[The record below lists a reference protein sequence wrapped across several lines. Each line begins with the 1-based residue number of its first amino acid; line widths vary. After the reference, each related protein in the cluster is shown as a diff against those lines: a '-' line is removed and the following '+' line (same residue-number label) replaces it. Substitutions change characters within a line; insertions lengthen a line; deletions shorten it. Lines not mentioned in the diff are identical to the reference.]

1 MSGEDGNPQTV
12 AFCEAL
18 EIENRIRD
26 QGGPPVRRNSLTEH
40 VQVGRYKK

>member
-1 MSGEDGNPQTV
+1 MCIVVSREDGNPQTV

-26 QGGPPVRRNSLTEH
+26 
-40 VQVGRYKK
+40 